1 MKEGHVKPW
10 LSKGWLRSVTV
21 ILALV
26 TMAAMWET
34 FTFLARKNYAAGLMS
49 LVATLLLAHTT
60 GGLTRLVLE
69 RRQ

>member
-1 MKEGHVKPW
+1 MKEHNETSWRK
-10 LSKGWLRSVTV
+10 KGWLRSVTI
-21 ILALV
+21 ILALG

-34 FTFLARKNYAAGLMS
+34 FSFLAQKNNAAGLMS
-49 LVATLLLAHTT
+49 LVATLMLAHTT